1 MSTGESL
8 KRGWRTELQLCPQVP
23 TQHLIRISRA
33 NKWLL
38 ADSVGS
44 CQRETQRPRIQQP
57 VVPVRVSV
65 ESVNE
70 PRWPDKRL
78 PFSARFYHTLQACP
92 LSLCFRYINYCQH
105 LFAHLWPD
113 NNSSYSKNTI
123 YCQLSLISP
132 VFPQQIMST
141 DMIIGPVT
149 CSDCSLLSCSMNI
162 YMKCSLFDC
171 FLISPRVSSPA
182 QWGPLLPVFSPA
194 NMTVLCA
201 DTSSQVIFPPSLAQM
216 CNMTEGKACW

>member
-78 PFSARFYHTLQACP
+78 PFSARFYHTSQACP

-113 NNSSYSKNTI
+113 NNSSYSKKKH
-123 YCQLSLISP
+123 
-132 VFPQQIMST
+132 
-141 DMIIGPVT
+141 
-149 CSDCSLLSCSMNI
+149 LLSAFFDFTCISTADHEYWHDNWPSNMFG
-162 YMKCSLFDC
+162 LFTPVLFHEYLHEM
-171 FLISPRVSSPA
+171 FLVWLFPYFTTSVFTSTM
-182 QWGPLLPVFSPA
+182 GPTTTS
-194 NMTVLCA
+194 VLA
-201 DTSSQVIFPPSLAQM
+201 S
-216 CNMTEGKACW
+216 